1 MQYAKAIKVTI
12 VNGLVGTMTAV
23 LLTFVTVPFASSTA
37 EATAALAKGKPCGSC
52 HSSSKPSKT
61 DLKKK

>member
-1 MQYAKAIKVTI
+1 MQYAKAIKVAI

-37 EATAALAKGKPCGSC
+37 EATPALAKGKPCGSC
-52 HSSSKPSKT
+52 HSSSKPSKS